1 MNSSFKFINKLWNL
15 HQKIILKKND
25 NNIESETNLLISKF
39 TNKMIDKITKGLER
53 FHYNGIIANLYETYN
68 FFNKE
73 IEKPLE
79 GKSLIKNYNK
89 ILYLLMPII
98 PHFSSECL
106 QNIGNNEKLSWPK
119 TNEDL
124 LSEENLEI
132 VIQIN
137 GKKKTTINCI
147 ENISEEQLINKITE
161 LNIKKNIFQG
171 KEIKRSIFVKNR
183 LINLIL
189 K

>member
-1 MNSSFKFINKLWNL
+1 
-15 HQKIILKKND
+15 
-25 NNIESETNLLISKF
+25 
-39 TNKMIDKITKGLER
+39 MIDKITKGLER

-73 IEKPLE
+73 IEKPLD

-106 QNIGNNEKLSWPK
+106 QNIGNTEKLSWPK
-119 TNEDL
+119 ANEDL
-124 LSEENLEI
+124 LNEENLEI

-147 ENISEEQLINKITE
+147 ENINEEQLINKIKE
-161 LNIKKNIFQG
+161 LNTTKNIFQG

-183 LINLIL
+183 LINFIL

>member
-1 MNSSFKFINKLWNL
+1 MLIKQKELY
-15 HQKIILKKND
+15 QKIILEKND

-39 TNKMIDKITKGLER
+39 TNRMIDKITKGLER

-79 GKSLIKNYNK
+79 GRSLIQNYNK

-106 QNIGNNEKLSWPK
+106 QNIGNAEELCWPK
-119 TNEDL
+119 ANEDL
-124 LSEENLEI
+124 LNEKNLEI
-132 VIQIN
+132 VIKIN
-137 GKKKTTINCI
+137 GKKKATLNCI
-147 ENISEEQLINKITE
+147 EDINEEQLIDKIKE
-161 LNIKKNIFQG
+161 LNTTKNIFQG

>member
-1 MNSSFKFINKLWNL
+1 
-15 HQKIILKKND
+15 
-25 NNIESETNLLISKF
+25 
-39 TNKMIDKITKGLER
+39 MIDKITKGLER

-73 IEKPLE
+73 IENPLE
-79 GKSLIKNYNK
+79 GKSLIENYNK

-98 PHFSSECL
+98 PHFCSECL
-106 QNIGNNEKLSWPK
+106 QRIGNTEKLSWPK
-119 TNEDL
+119 ANEDL

-147 ENISEEQLINKITE
+147 ENINEEQLINKIKE
-161 LNIKKNIFQG
+161 LNTTKNIFQG
-171 KEIKRSIFVKNR
+171 REIKRSIFVKNR

>member
-1 MNSSFKFINKLWNL
+1 
-15 HQKIILKKND
+15 
-25 NNIESETNLLISKF
+25 
-39 TNKMIDKITKGLER
+39 MIDKITKGLER

-73 IEKPLE
+73 IEKPLD

-106 QNIGNNEKLSWPK
+106 QNIGNNEKSSWPK
-119 TNEDL
+119 ANEDL